1 MNWFKQNPIASL
13 LLALTIL
20 GVGATSYLAFDASSR
35 RNEAQANLDA
45 QLQKLK
51 QFQNQKPFPTDQ
63 SLKELKASVEEY
75 KAEIGKYRAALAA
88 MEEPLVNINPQEF
101 QDELR
106 KAADNLRKK
115 ALEKG
120 VVLPENFFYGLDQ
133 YQSTPPSQQ
142 EVPEL
147 NREFRVIQR
156 LTDSLV
162 DLKIDSIG
170 SLVRKETGKKTSPM
184 PAGQPPK
191 PSGATEPSKP
201 PSISS
206 KTFIITFTATQE
218 KFLTAFNLIQDT
230 NDFLFIRSLLV
241 DNTSPNPPLKT
252 QAGDSSSVIS
262 GGSLPEATAPS
273 AETIQAILG
282 RESVTT
288 TLEVEIL
295 NFPDSESATPAK
307 ATTTPSPK

>member
-1 MNWFKQNPIASL
+1 MNWFKQNPIASV

-63 SLKELKASVEEY
+63 SLKEVKASVEEY
-75 KAEIGKYRAALAA
+75 KAEIDKYRAVLAA
-88 MEEPLVNINPQEF
+88 MEEPLVSINPQEF
-101 QDELR
+101 QDALR
-106 KAADNLRKK
+106 IAADDLRKK

-120 VVLPENFFYGLDQ
+120 VVLPDNFFYGLDQ
-133 YQSTPPSQQ
+133 YQATPPSQQ

-170 SLVRKETGKKTSPM
+170 SLVRKETGKKTLPM

-218 KFLTAFNLIQDT
+218 KFLAAFNLIQDT

-252 QAGDSSSVIS
+252 QAGDPSSLIS
-262 GGSLPEATAPS
+262 GGSLPEATVPS